1 MSFRAIEP
9 ASFPWYDYKGYTFSL
24 GLVDGDSVIN
34 SGHSGSDFDPAL
46 GKAGI
51 KGGMGE
57 QAMTAYAKQEAIL
70 AAAGKSFSDVTR
82 VVENI

>member
-34 SGHSGSDFDPAL
+34 SGHSG
-46 GKAGI
+46 
-51 KGGMGE
+51 
-57 QAMTAYAKQEAIL
+57 
-70 AAAGKSFSDVTR
+70 
-82 VVENI
+82 